1 MITKITTVEE
11 LKQIFSETL
20 LNQTDKI
27 TKVSPGSVVNGIAYG
42 AAKLAQKTL
51 KDVAVIEAHLFPD
64 SATGQYL
71 DTIAELKGVAP
82 RQGALKSSG
91 FVRVVGTPGT
101 TYTPGTNYF
110 SGSGQKFDV
119 VEIAIIPA
127 EGYTYVKVSSQ
138 NTGVSTNVD
147 ALTVNSV
154 TPVPSGH
161 EYVINEFSM
170 TGGRDFEDD
179 DLFRMRIKDEI
190 NVLARTTISYLE
202 QIFRK
207 FNSNVLRVFNQGLDN
222 VGDLCIGVASVNGV
236 DFTNAELA
244 DFLVKAEQYLSL
256 CELKPDGLQN
266 YGIKIKNVPYF
277 VIDVSCR
284 VDIDNSYSTD
294 EIRKQCQIALS
305 KVVDWRFWKQDTVIE
320 WIDLINAVKSVPG
333 VNLVLDNYFY
343 PNTNFTIPRGYLPR
357 FRGFLMMN
365 INGNILE
372 NVSGTLNPVY
382 YPAESDFA
390 YQITVLKSL

>member
-42 AAKLAQKTL
+42 VAKLAQKTL

-64 SATGQYL
+64 SAVGQYL
-71 DTIAELKGVAP
+71 DTLAELKGVAP

-91 FVRVVGTPGT
+91 FVRVVGAIGTVYLPGT
-101 TYTPGTNYF
+101 HYF

-119 VEIAIIPA
+119 VESTTIPS

-138 NTGVSTNVD
+138 NTGISTNVD

-170 TGGRDFEDD
+170 TGGRNFEDD

-202 QIFRK
+202 QVFRK
-207 FNSNVLRVFNQGLDN
+207 YNSNVLRVFNQGLDN
-222 VGDLCIGVASVNGV
+222 VGDLCIGIASVNGV
-236 DFTNAELA
+236 DFTVSELA
-244 DFLVKAEQYLSL
+244 NILVKAEQYLSL

-266 YGIKIKNVPYF
+266 YGIKLKNTPYF
-277 VIDVSCR
+277 AIDISCR
-284 VDIDNSYSTD
+284 VDIDNSYSID
-294 EIRKQCQIALS
+294 EVRKQCQIALS
-305 KVVDWRFWKQDTVIE
+305 KVVDWRFWKQDEVIE

-372 NVSGTLNPVY
+372 NVSGTMNPVY

-390 YQITVLKSL
+390 FQITVLKSL

>member
-42 AAKLAQKTL
+42 VAKLAQKTL

-64 SATGQYL
+64 SAVGQYL

-91 FVRVVGTPGT
+91 YVRVVGNVGTSYLPGVH
-101 TYTPGTNYF
+101 YF

-119 VEIAIIPA
+119 VEAVSIPA
-127 EGYTYVKVSSQ
+127 EGYAYVKVSSQ
-138 NTGVSTNVD
+138 NTGISTNID
-147 ALTVNSV
+147 PLTINSV

-170 TGGRDFEDD
+170 TGGRNFEDD

-202 QIFRK
+202 QVFRK
-207 FNSNVLRVFNQGLDN
+207 YNTNVLRVFNQGLDN
-222 VGDLCIGVASVNGV
+222 VGDLCIGIASVNGV
-236 DFTNAELA
+236 DFTAAELA
-244 DFLVKAEQYLSL
+244 DMLIKGEQYLSM

-266 YGIKIKNVPYF
+266 YGIKLKNTPYF
-277 VIDVSCR
+277 AIDVSCR
-284 VDIDNSYSTD
+284 VDIDNSYSID
-294 EIRKQCQIALS
+294 EVRKQCQIALS

-372 NVSGTLNPVY
+372 NLSGTLNPVY

-390 YQITVLKSL
+390 FQITVLKSL

>member
-1 MITKITTVEE
+1 MITKITPVEE
-11 LKQIFSETL
+11 LKQIFTETL

-42 AAKLAQKTL
+42 VAKLAQKTL

-64 SATGQYL
+64 SAVGQYL
-71 DTIAELKGVAP
+71 DTLAELKGVAP

-101 TYTPGTNYF
+101 TYTAGVNVF
-110 SGSGQKFDV
+110 SGSGQKFDIV
-119 VEIAIIPA
+119 DTIIIPQ
-127 EGYTYVKVSSQ
+127 EGYAYIEVSSQ
-138 NTGVSTNVD
+138 NVGISTNVD
-147 ALTVNSV
+147 ALTVNTV
-154 TPVPSGH
+154 TPIPAGH

-170 TGGRDFEDD
+170 LGGRDFEDD
-179 DLFRMRIKDEI
+179 ELFRMRIKDEI
-190 NVLARTTISYLE
+190 NVLSRNTISYLE
-202 QIFRK
+202 QVFRK
-207 FNSNVLRVFNQGLDN
+207 FNNNVLRVFNQGLDN
-222 VGDLCIGVASVNGV
+222 VGDLQIGIASVNGV
-236 DFTNAELA
+236 DFTTGELA
-244 DFLVKAEQYLSL
+244 NMLLKAEQYLSL
-256 CELKPDGLQN
+256 CELKPDGLKN
-266 YGIKIKNVPYF
+266 YGIKLKNVPYF
-277 VIDVSCR
+277 AIDVSCR

-294 EIRKQCQIALS
+294 EVRKQAQIALS

-333 VNLVLDNYFY
+333 VNLVLDNFFY

-365 INGNILE
+365 VNGNILE
-372 NVSGTLNPVY
+372 NVSGTLNPVF

-390 YQITVLKSL
+390 FQITVLKSL

>member
-71 DTIAELKGVAP
+71 DTIADLKGVAP
-82 RQGALKSSG
+82 RKGALKSSG
-91 FVRVVGTPGT
+91 YVRVVGTPGT
-101 TYTPGTNYF
+101 TYIPGTHYF

-119 VEIAIIPA
+119 VEIKTIPN
-127 EGYTYVKVSSQ
+127 EGYTYVKISSQ
-138 NTGVSTNVD
+138 NSGISTNVD
-147 ALTVNSV
+147 ALTINSV
-154 TPVPSGH
+154 TPIPSGH
-161 EYVINEFSM
+161 EYAINEFSM

-190 NVLARTTISYLE
+190 NVLARTTISYIE
-202 QIFRK
+202 QVLRK

-222 VGDLCIGVASVNGV
+222 VGDLCLGVASVNGV
-236 DFTNAELA
+236 DFTNSELA
-244 DFLVKAEQYLSL
+244 DMLVKAEQYLSL

-266 YGIKIKNVPYF
+266 YGIKIKNTPYF
-277 VIDVSCR
+277 EIDVSCR

-305 KVVDWRFWKQDTVIE
+305 KVVDWRFWKQDEVIE

-333 VNLVLDNYFY
+333 VNLVLDNYFF